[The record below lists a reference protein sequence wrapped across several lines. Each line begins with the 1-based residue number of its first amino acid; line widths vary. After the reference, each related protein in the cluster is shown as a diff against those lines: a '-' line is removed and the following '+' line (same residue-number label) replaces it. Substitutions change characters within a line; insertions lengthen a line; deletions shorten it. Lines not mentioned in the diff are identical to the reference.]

1 MGLFTKPSNK
11 EKKLG
16 YTITEKILMAHTDLK
31 EIKAGQL
38 INAKVDIALGN
49 DITAPIAIKEFLNA
63 GGKKVFDQNKVV
75 LVLDHFT
82 PNKDISSAQQCKS
95 VREFALEQQITNFY
109 EGGKVGIEHALLPE
123 QGIVLP
129 GDLVIGADSHTC
141 TYGAL
146 GAFATGVGSTDLA
159 AAMLTGELWFKVPQS
174 IKFIISGAMQKWV
187 SGKDLILSIIGRIGV
202 DGALYKAMEFT
213 GETIGRLPMADRF
226 SMANMAIE
234 AGAKNGIFLPDAVTR
249 EYVEKKAKRK
259 YTFYASDDDVVY
271 SDIIEIDAGKI
282 EPQVAFPHL
291 PSNVRGISA
300 AGSVQIDQSL
310 IGSCTNGRIEDL
322 RIAAQILQN
331 RQAAASVRLIIVPAT
346 PAIYRQALKEGLIE
360 TFLDAGAIISP
371 PSCGACLGGHL
382 GILAEGERAIA
393 TTNRNFV
400 GRMGHTKSE
409 VYLAS
414 PAVCAASAI
423 LGRIAGPAELE

>member
-1 MGLFTKPSNK
+1 VGN
-11 EKKLG
+11 
-16 YTITEKILMAHTDLK
+16 TITEKILMAHTSLK
-31 EIKAGQL
+31 KISAGQL
-38 INAKVDIALGN
+38 INARVDIALGN
-49 DITAPIAIKEFLNA
+49 DVTAPIAINEFQKA
-63 GGKKVFDQNKVV
+63 GGKKIFDKNKVA

-82 PNKDISSAQQCKS
+82 PNKDINSAQQCKA
-95 VREFALEQQITNFY
+95 VREFALKQKITHFY
-109 EGGKVGIEHALLPE
+109 EGGQVGVEHALLPE

-159 AAMLTGELWFKVPQS
+159 AAMLTGELWFKVPPS
-174 IKFIISGAMQKWV
+174 IKFVIYGKLQKWV
-187 SGKDLILSIIGRIGV
+187 SGKDLILHIIGRIGV

-213 GETIGRLPMADRF
+213 GETISKLPMADRL

-234 AGAKNGIFLPDAVTR
+234 AGAKNGIFAPDAITK
-249 EYVEKKAKRK
+249 EYVKKRAKRDYK
-259 YTFYASDDDVVY
+259 FYASDADAVY
-271 SDIIEIDAGKI
+271 SDTIEIDARKI

-291 PSNVRGISA
+291 PSNVKPISK
-300 AGSVQIDQSL
+300 AGKVKIDQSL

-322 RIAAQILQN
+322 RIAAKILKK
-331 RQAAASVRLIIVPAT
+331 RKAASNVRLIVVPAT
-346 PAIYRQALKEGLIE
+346 PAIYKQALKEGLIE
-360 TFLDAGAIISP
+360 IFMNADAIISP
-371 PSCGACLGGHL
+371 PSCGACLGGHM

-400 GRMGHTKSE
+400 GRMGHPKSE

-414 PAVCAASAI
+414 PAIAAASAV
-423 LGRIAGPAELE
+423 LGRIASPEEL

>member
-1 MGLFTKPSNK
+1 MGN
-11 EKKLG
+11 
-16 YTITEKILMAHTDLK
+16 TITEKILMAHTGLK
-31 EIKAGQL
+31 KISAGQL

-49 DITAPIAIKEFLNA
+49 DVTAPIAIHEFQKA
-63 GGKKVFDQNKVV
+63 GGKKIFDKNKVA

-82 PNKDISSAQQCKS
+82 PNKDINSAQQCKA
-95 VREFALEQQITNFY
+95 VREFALKQKVTHFY
-109 EGGKVGIEHALLPE
+109 EGGQVGIEHALLPE

-159 AAMLTGELWFKVPQS
+159 AVMLTGELWFKVPPS
-174 IKFIISGAMQKWV
+174 IKFVIYGKLQKWV
-187 SGKDLILSIIGRIGV
+187 SGKDLILHIIGRIGV

-213 GETIGRLPMADRF
+213 GETIGKLPMADRL

-234 AGAKNGIFLPDAVTR
+234 AGAKNGIFAPDEITR
-249 EYVEKKAKRK
+249 EYVKKRAKRDYK
-259 YTFYASDDDVVY
+259 FYASDGDAFY
-271 SDIIEIDAGKI
+271 SDIIEIDARKI

-291 PSNVRGISA
+291 PSNVKGISK
-300 AGSVQIDQSL
+300 AGKVKIDQSL

-322 RIAAQILQN
+322 RIAAQILKK
-331 RQAAASVRLIIVPAT
+331 RKAASNVRLIVVPAT
-346 PAIYRQALKEGLIE
+346 PAIYKQALKEGLIE
-360 TFLDAGAIISP
+360 IFMNADAIISP
-371 PSCGACLGGHL
+371 PSCGACLGGHM

-400 GRMGHTKSE
+400 GRMGHPKSE

-414 PAVCAASAI
+414 PAVAAASAV
-423 LGRIAGPAELE
+423 LGRIASPEEL

>member
-1 MGLFTKPSNK
+1 VGK
-11 EKKLG
+11 
-16 YTITEKILMAHTDLK
+16 TITEKILMAHTNLK
-31 EIKAGQL
+31 KISAGQL

-49 DITAPIAIKEFLNA
+49 DVTAPIAINEFQMA
-63 GGKKVFDQNKVV
+63 GGKKIFDKNKVA

-82 PNKDISSAQQCKS
+82 PNKDINSAQQCKA
-95 VREFALEQQITNFY
+95 VREFALKQKVTHFY
-109 EGGKVGIEHALLPE
+109 EGGQVGIEHALLPE

-159 AAMLTGELWFKVPQS
+159 AVMLTGELWFKVPQS
-174 IKFIISGAMQKWV
+174 IKFVIYGKLQKWV
-187 SGKDLILSIIGRIGV
+187 SGKDLILHIIGRIGV

-213 GETIGRLPMADRF
+213 GETIGKLPMADRL
-226 SMANMAIE
+226 SIANMAIE
-234 AGAKNGIFLPDAVTR
+234 AGAKNGIFAPDAITKD
-249 EYVEKKAKRK
+249 YVKKRAKRDYK
-259 YTFYASDDDVVY
+259 FYSSDADAVY
-271 SDIIEIDAGKI
+271 SDIIEINAGGI

-291 PSNVRGISA
+291 PSNVKPISK
-300 AGSVQIDQSL
+300 AGKVKIDQSL

-322 RIAAQILQN
+322 RIAAQILKK
-331 RQAAASVRLIIVPAT
+331 RKAASNVRLIVVPAT
-346 PAIYRQALKEGLIE
+346 PAIYKQALKEGLIE
-360 TFLDAGAIISP
+360 IFMNADAIISP
-371 PSCGACLGGHL
+371 PSCGACLGGHM

-400 GRMGHTKSE
+400 GRMGHPKSE

-414 PAVCAASAI
+414 PAVAAASAV
-423 LGRIAGPAELE
+423 LGRIASPEEL

>member
-1 MGLFTKPSNK
+1 
-11 EKKLG
+11 
-16 YTITEKILMAHTDLK
+16 
-31 EIKAGQL
+31 
-38 INAKVDIALGN
+38 
-49 DITAPIAIKEFLNA
+49 
-63 GGKKVFDQNKVV
+63 
-75 LVLDHFT
+75 
-82 PNKDISSAQQCKS
+82 
-95 VREFALEQQITNFY
+95 
-109 EGGKVGIEHALLPE
+109 
-123 QGIVLP
+123 
-129 GDLVIGADSHTC
+129 
-141 TYGAL
+141 
-146 GAFATGVGSTDLA
+146 
-159 AAMLTGELWFKVPQS
+159 
-174 IKFIISGAMQKWV
+174 
-187 SGKDLILSIIGRIGV
+187 
-202 DGALYKAMEFT
+202 
-213 GETIGRLPMADRF
+213 
-226 SMANMAIE
+226 
-234 AGAKNGIFLPDAVTR
+234 
-249 EYVEKKAKRK
+249 
-259 YTFYASDDDVVY
+259 
-271 SDIIEIDAGKI
+271 
-282 EPQVAFPHL
+282 L

>member
-1 MGLFTKPSNK
+1 
-11 EKKLG
+11 
-16 YTITEKILMAHTDLK
+16 MAHTDLP
-31 EIKAGQL
+31 EIQAGQL

-49 DITAPIAIKEFLNA
+49 DITAPIAISEFRKA
-63 GGKKVFDQNKVV
+63 GGKKVFDKSKIA

-82 PNKDISSAQQCKS
+82 PNKDISSAMQCKF
-95 VREFALEQQITNFY
+95 VREFALEHKITHFY

-123 QGIVLP
+123 QGVVLP

-159 AAMLTGELWFKVPQS
+159 AVMLTGELWFKVPQS
-174 IKFIISGAMQKWV
+174 MKFIISGTLQKWV
-187 SGKDLILSIIGRIGV
+187 SGKDLILHIIGRIGV

-213 GETIGRLPMADRF
+213 GETISKLPMADRL

-234 AGAKNGIFLPDAVTR
+234 AGAKNGIFPPDAITK

-259 YTFYASDDDVVY
+259 YTFYSSDADAVY
-271 SDIIEIDAGKI
+271 SDVITIDASKI

-291 PSNVRGISA
+291 PSNAKGVSA
-300 AGSVQIDQSL
+300 AGNVKIDQSL

-322 RIAAQILQN
+322 RIAAQIFKN
-331 RQAAASVRLIIVPAT
+331 RRAASSVRLIIVPAT
-346 PAIYRQALKEGLIE
+346 PAIYKQALQEGLIE
-360 TFLDAGAIISP
+360 TFLDAGGVISP
-371 PSCGACLGGHL
+371 PSCGACLGGHM

-400 GRMGHTKSE
+400 GRMGHPKSE

-423 LGRIAGPAELE
+423 LGRIASPSEL